1 MSEPLSEAEKAALRA
16 LGYSEAW
23 LEAGLLDRGLL
34 AEQYQ
39 RHQAG
44 GTRKTGK
51 YRSQALA
58 AWRRGTEPIGDAQL
72 DAFLALMAA
81 DADAKMAQSAIAELI
96 QSPRISLEQ
105 LERIAQSDPKLM
117 KRHEAAIRRS
127 YLTRRLDQGVTDPLL
142 ARVIEYED
150 AAIQTKLIRDPRLTR
165 KHAEL
170 LAKQGANPTI
180 RTQAQAWFQDK
191 KAWK

>member
-1 MSEPLSEAEKAALRA
+1 MSESLSAGEKAALQE

-23 LEAGLLDRGLL
+23 LEAGLLDRALL
-34 AEQYQ
+34 AEQFQ
-39 RHQAG
+39 RYQAG

-51 YRSQALA
+51 YRAQALA
-58 AWRRGTEPIGDAQL
+58 AWQKGTAPIADAQL
-72 DAFLALMAA
+72 DAFLALMTA
-81 DADAKMAQSAIAELI
+81 DPDAKMAQSAIAELI
-96 QSPRISLEQ
+96 QSSRISLEQ
-105 LERIAQSDPKLM
+105 LERIAQSDSKLM

-127 YLTRRLDQGVTDPLL
+127 YLTRRLDQGVTDQLL

-150 AAIQTKLIRDPRLTR
+150 ASIQTKLIRDARLTR

-170 LAKQGANPTI
+170 LAKRGANPTI

>member
-1 MSEPLSEAEKAALRA
+1 MSEPLSQVEKAALGE

-23 LEAGLLDRGLL
+23 LEAGLLDRVLL

-39 RHQAG
+39 RYQAG

-58 AWRRGTEPIGDAQL
+58 AWRRGSEPIGDAQL
-72 DAFLALMAA
+72 DAFLSLMTAEP
-81 DADAKMAQSAIAELI
+81 DAKLAQSAIAELI

-127 YLTRRLDQGVTDPLL
+127 YLTRRLDQGVTDQLL
-142 ARVIEYED
+142 ARVVEYED

>member
-1 MSEPLSEAEKAALRA
+1 MSAPLSEVERAALRE

-23 LEAGLLDRGLL
+23 LEAGLLDRALL
-34 AEQYQ
+34 AEQFE
-39 RHQAG
+39 RLQAG

-51 YRSQALA
+51 YRAQALA
-58 AWRRGTEPIGDAQL
+58 AWQKGTAPIADARL
-72 DAFLALMAA
+72 DAFLSLMAA
-81 DADAKMAQSAIAELI
+81 DPDSKMAQSAIAELI

-105 LERIAQSDPKLM
+105 LERIAQSDSKLM

-127 YLTRRLDQGVTDPLL
+127 YLTRRLDQGVTDELL

-150 AAIQTKLIRDPRLTR
+150 ASIQTKLVRDARLTR

-170 LAKQGANPTI
+170 LAKRGANPTI

>member
-1 MSEPLSEAEKAALRA
+1 VSEPLTETERAALQE

-39 RHQAG
+39 RYRDG
-44 GTRKTGK
+44 GTRKTAK

-58 AWRRGTEPIGDAQL
+58 AWRQGSEPVGDVQL
-72 DAFLALMAA
+72 DLFLSLMAA
-81 DADAKMAQSAIAELI
+81 EPDAKLAQSAIAELI

-127 YLTRRLDQGVTDPLL
+127 YLTRRLDQGVTDALL
-142 ARVIEYED
+142 ERVIEYED

-170 LAKQGANPTI
+170 LARQGANPTI
-180 RTQAQAWFQDK
+180 RSQAQAWAQDK

>member
-96 QSPRISLEQ
+96 QSPRISLGQ

>member
-1 MSEPLSEAEKAALRA
+1 MSEPLSEVEKAALRE

-23 LEAGLLDRGLL
+23 LEAGLLDRALL
-34 AEQYQ
+34 AEQFQ
-39 RHQAG
+39 RYQAG

-58 AWRRGTEPIGDAQL
+58 AWRQGSEPVGDAQL
-72 DAFLALMAA
+72 DAFLSLMAA
-81 DADAKMAQSAIAELI
+81 EPDAKLAQSAIADLI

-105 LERIAQSDPKLM
+105 LERIAQSDAKLM

-127 YLTRRLDQGVTDPLL
+127 YLTRRLDQGVTDQLL
-142 ARVIEYED
+142 ARVVEYED